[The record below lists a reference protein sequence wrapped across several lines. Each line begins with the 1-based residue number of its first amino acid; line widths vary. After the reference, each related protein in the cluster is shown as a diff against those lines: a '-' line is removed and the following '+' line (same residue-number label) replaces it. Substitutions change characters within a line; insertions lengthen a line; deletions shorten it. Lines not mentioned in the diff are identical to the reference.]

1 MLVLFCAGASIYLTD
16 KSTSIKSIT
25 MGSIEALARSESED
39 SKGVSVPYTAD
50 CPVYEV
56 LYDSQGNPYFA
67 ATGEFTKGHGN
78 TCTAGSSSCTPEPAC
93 LQL

>member
-1 MLVLFCAGASIYLTD
+1 
-16 KSTSIKSIT
+16 
-25 MGSIEALARSESED
+25 MGSIEALARSESEG

-67 ATGEFTKGHGN
+67 ATGEFTKGMVIHARQAVVPVLPN
-78 TCTAGSSSCTPEPAC
+78 RHVFNFNRVTNFRTVF
-93 LQL
+93 